1 MESVAQMLIVFGAI
15 AGVILL
21 PIYWRNQMRR
31 RVLEMVKELAG
42 TGAPMPPDLVLSL
55 MSPPPQA
62 SPKPPKPPLPGRERD
77 IRRGVLL
84 LSLTVGIALIGLAAF
99 GIGNASGDGAEAAGV
114 GIGIAAVG
122 AIPGCIGLAFLL
134 LGLTQKAEA

>member
-1 MESVAQMLIVFGAI
+1 MESVVQMAIVFGAI

-31 RVLEMVKELAG
+31 RVLDTVKELAT
-42 TGAPMPPDLVLSL
+42 TGAAMPPDLVVSL
-55 MSPPPQA
+55 MSPPPQV
-62 SPKPPKPPLPGRERD
+62 SPRRPREPLPSRQRD

-84 LSLTVGIALIGLAAF
+84 LALAAGIGIIGLATYA
-99 GIGNASGDGAEAAGV
+99 IGMTGGETNDAVGV
-114 GIGIAAVG
+114 GIGVAAIG